1 MCSNVFAR
9 KRSNRC
15 THSTMLP
22 IATAFVVLF
31 IVVSPLRAQMRG
43 DLHRQTP
50 ATGRGL
56 VTIHEAQYLVGIP
69 PGQAWLLKFGALG
82 PPKRTAPALGG
93 GN

>member
-1 MCSNVFAR
+1 MCSTVFAT

-15 THSTMLP
+15 THSTMLAA
-22 IATAFVVLF
+22 ATAFVVPF
-31 IVVSPLRAQMRG
+31 IVVSPLRTQAPG

-50 ATGRGL
+50 AAGRGL
-56 VTIHEAQYLVGIP
+56 VTIHWAQYLAGLP

-82 PPKRTAPALGG
+82 PPKRTAG